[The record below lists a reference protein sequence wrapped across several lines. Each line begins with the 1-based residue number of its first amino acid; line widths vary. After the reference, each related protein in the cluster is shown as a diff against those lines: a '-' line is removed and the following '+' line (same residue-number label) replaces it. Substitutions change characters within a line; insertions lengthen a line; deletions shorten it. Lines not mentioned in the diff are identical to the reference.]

1 MKITEIRAAGLTG
14 GTPRGGW
21 EQELEQDD
29 VVHTLVAVHTDV
41 GLIGIGSVFTTPALV
56 EASLE
61 LLRPALVGQDARE
74 PERLSE
80 RLHRTTF
87 WMGHGGAVTHTISG
101 VDTALW
107 DLLGKHLGEPVGRLL
122 GGRHRDRVRPYAS
135 LLMDDPAPMT
145 EHLEALRSAGWTA
158 FKIGWGPFGR
168 VDRSVDETIVAAAR
182 DAIGPQA
189 LLMVDAGASDSAW
202 SNGLSWA
209 VRTADMLSAYDVDWF
224 EEPLPPD
231 AMGDYAAL
239 RRRSAVPVAGGEI
252 LTRRQSFLPWIEAG
266 ALDVV
271 QPDVTKAGGL
281 SEVRRIGWTAQD
293 HGIKLVPHGWNTA
306 VGLAADLQLASAL
319 PGTDLVEYVTGSP
332 YIDDLCAQP
341 WTLDEDGMLPIPDA
355 PGLGLRLDP
364 ERLGRYCDVS
374 HLLGSVA

>member
-41 GLIGIGSVFTTPALV
+41 GLVGIGSVFTTSALV

-107 DLLGKHLGEPVGRLL
+107 DLLGKHLGESVGRLL

-168 VDRSVDETIVAAAR
+168 VDRAVDETIVAAAR

-209 VRTADMLSAYDVDWF
+209 VRTTDMLSAYDVDWF

-252 LTRRQSFLPWIEAG
+252 LTRRQSFLPWIETG

-341 WTLDEDGMLPIPDA
+341 WTLDEDGMLPIPDT